1 MREESLDMRAW
12 HDHREPPA
20 VFWVPGRT
28 MPVPERPFA
37 ADSWNLEMPEQ
48 VGEVLHLAGMTKD
61 ADGVA
66 EESGELGLAVYEVEE
81 LGRDGSGD
89 LAKITGYVAV
99 DVPDLGTEYALETDV
114 SETMRCLDAFEQARP
129 ELRPEDVEAVERSV
143 RQASRGQVATPGAAE
158 VVASVHGRMPGQV
171 DGAKARRDGAGRMA
185 RHD

>member
-12 HDHREPPA
+12 HDRREPPA

-61 ADGVA
+61 AEGVA

-89 LAKITGYVAV
+89 LARLTGYVAV
-99 DVPDLGTEYALETDV
+99 DVPYSGTEYALETDV
-114 SETMRCLDAFEQARP
+114 DETLRCLDAFEQVRP
-129 ELRPEDVEAVERSV
+129 YLRPEDVGLVEDAVRLARKDMGQPDGPPS
-143 RQASRGQVATPGAAE
+143 ASE
-158 VVASVHGRMPGQV
+158 VMASVSGKAEDGRVEDRPI
-171 DGAKARRDGAGRMA
+171 AAGR
-185 RHD
+185 